1 MTWNIR
7 EQCSTSALIV
17 SCSIW
22 ANTHETNTILELL
35 GPDDLIHN
43 MAAQNEWVEINTQP
57 ILPQPMFSG
66 GTRPETMRLVHI
78 PNTPY
83 LLLSTPYLSLA

>member
-1 MTWNIR
+1 
-7 EQCSTSALIV
+7 
-17 SCSIW
+17 
-22 ANTHETNTILELL
+22 
-35 GPDDLIHN
+35 
-43 MAAQNEWVEINTQP
+43 MAAQNDWVEINTQP